1 MGGRVVMY
9 EALTNPES
17 VSSLVVVDV
26 TPNQERSKAMPS
38 SGGISRYLNLLNE
51 TTVPSTIP
59 ENQIRRY
66 IDEQMAQHVPG
77 SFKMYDSTRYDFD
90 MKLRKVVRI
99 L

>member
-38 SGGISRYLNLLNE
+38 SGGISKYLSLLNE
-51 TTVPSTIP
+51 TTVPSTVP

-66 IDEQMAQHVPG
+66 IDEQMAVHVPG
-77 SFKMYDSTRYDFD
+77 KV
-90 MKLRKVVRI
+90 KLKFAAGGYNLRDK